1 MKVYV
6 LVHESYTWWD
16 NDYTTQVYTFK
27 DRQSAINY
35 LTVLKE
41 MLLDDA
47 LKHNDLTIEDFENS
61 DDYYMY
67 LDMEDSE
74 FFTVRIEEWGS
85 ESLWIKESDVMEM
98 N

>member
-6 LVHESYTWWD
+6 LIHETYGWWD

-27 DRQSAINY
+27 DKQSAINY
-35 LTVLKE
+35 LAVLRE

-47 LKHNDLTIEDFENS
+47 LKYNDLTIEDLTNS
-61 DDYYMY
+61 DDDY
-67 LDMEDSE
+67 LDIEDDDS
-74 FFTVRIEEWGS
+74 FTISIEEWGS
-85 ESLWIKESDVMEM
+85 ETLWIKESDVMEM

>member
-16 NDYTTQVYTFK
+16 NDYETQVYAFK
-27 DRQSAINY
+27 DKPSAINY
-35 LTVLKE
+35 LAVLRE

-47 LKHNDLTIEDFENS
+47 LEHNNLTIEDLTN
-61 DDYYMY
+61 DDDYMY
-67 LDMEDSE
+67 LDMEDDDY
-74 FFTVRIEEWGS
+74 FIIRIEEWGS

>member
-27 DRQSAINY
+27 DKQSAINY
-35 LTVLKE
+35 LAVLRDT
-41 MLLDDA
+41 LLDDA
-47 LKHNDLTIEDFENS
+47 LEHNDMKIEDFENS

-67 LDMEDSE
+67 LDMEGED